1 MSLSEL
7 GDETDNS
14 FKDLDEEDLD
24 FEDNLKDDI
33 NDMNNT
39 DEDKKKYFF
48 KIGLK
53 LKNKSDK
60 YISLGELYSK
70 AKEEYIEP
78 NNYENF
84 IIKELNIQQINIYY

>member
-1 MSLSEL
+1 
-7 GDETDNS
+7 
-14 FKDLDEEDLD
+14 
-24 FEDNLKDDI
+24 
-33 NDMNNT
+33 MNNT
-39 DEDKKKYFF
+39 DEDKRKYFF

-84 IIKELNIQQINIYY
+84 IIKELNIQ